1 MALPGSVTITAGNTQ
16 ASISVNV
23 VDNNILESDENLVLT
38 LNTVSSGDAD
48 ISIDNANSSATVTIL
63 DDDSA
68 SVGVTAN
75 DPAAAEPNNNGQF
88 TVSLSQASD
97 SDTVIAYTLSG
108 SATSGEDYV
117 ALPGSVT
124 ITAGNT
130 QASISVDV
138 VDNNILESDET
149 LVLTLN
155 TVSSGDADISIDNAN
170 SSATVTILDDD
181 SASVGVTAND
191 PAAAEPNNNGQFTVS
206 LSQASDS
213 DTVIAYTLSGTATS
227 GEDYVALPG
236 SVTITA
242 GNTQASISVDVVD
255 NNILES
261 DETLVLTLNTV
272 SSGDADISIDNANS
286 SATVTILDDDSASVG
301 VTANDPAAAEPNNNG
316 QFTVSLSQ
324 ASDSDTVIAYTLS
337 GSATSG
343 EDYVALPGSVTIT
356 AGNTQASISVDVVDN
371 NILESD
377 ETLVLTLNTVSSGD
391 ADISIDN
398 ANSSATVTILDDDSA
413 SVGVTANDPAAAE
426 PNNNGQ
432 FTVSLSQA
440 SDSDTVIAYTLSGT
454 ATW

>member
-1 MALPGSVTITAGNTQ
+1 M
-16 ASISVNV
+16 
-23 VDNNILESDENLVLT
+23 
-38 LNTVSSGDAD
+38 
-48 ISIDNANSSATVTIL
+48 
-63 DDDSA
+63 
-68 SVGVTAN
+68 
-75 DPAAAEPNNNGQF
+75 
-88 TVSLSQASD
+88 
-97 SDTVIAYTLSG
+97 
-108 SATSGEDYV
+108 
-117 ALPGSVT
+117 
-124 ITAGNT
+124 
-130 QASISVDV
+130 
-138 VDNNILESDET
+138 
-149 LVLTLN
+149 
-155 TVSSGDADISIDNAN
+155 
-170 SSATVTILDDD
+170 
-181 SASVGVTAND
+181 
-191 PAAAEPNNNGQFTVS
+191 S

-413 SVGVTANDPAAAE
+413 SVGVTANDPAAAD
-426 PNNNGQ
+426 PIT
-432 FTVSLSQA
+432 TVSSP
-440 SDSDTVIAYTLSGT
+440 
-454 ATW
+454 